1 MFGLH
6 RSFFFSD
13 YDCFDG
19 PDRRGWAD
27 KSEAALRRERTAD
40 RKFDEFLSK
49 CSSLDAS
56 DKSIF
61 PLTEEVVD
69 ASTHLTEACWKTFRK
84 RVENKGCK
92 AKRREATFA
101 ERLESGDKRKGKLY
115 VISITC
121 SVHPSKAK
129 EDKEKK
135 EAAAAAKKKKAE
147 EAAAQKARLAALHK
161 EKVSEMYAKILGGEH
176 DKSDSQHKTPGKPK
190 ATTTMDSF
198 VNVKVKSADLL
209 QHAMTVHSQRENEIR
224 RANQSEERKLMSELM
239 KKHGEEK
246 QELRMKMKTNEEK
259 LIASAIADHEEVK
272 RKIEEA
278 CVDKSQN
285 FVTPSASA
293 KKQKK

>member
-1 MFGLH
+1 MLL
-6 RSFFFSD
+6 S
-13 YDCFDG
+13 
-19 PDRRGWAD
+19 
-27 KSEAALRRERTAD
+27 RRER
-40 RKFDEFLSK
+40 
-49 CSSLDAS
+49 
-56 DKSIF
+56 KSIF

-121 SVHPSKAK
+121 PVHPSKAK

-147 EAAAQKARLAALHK
+147 ETAARKARLAELHK
-161 EKVSEMYAKILGGEH
+161 EKVSEMYAKIIGEEH
-176 DKSDSQHKTPGKPK
+176 DESDNQHKTPGKPK
-190 ATTTMDSF
+190 GTTTMDSF

-209 QHAMTVHSQRENEIR
+209 QHAMTVHSQRQNEIR
-224 RANQSEERKLMSELM
+224 RENLSEERKLMSELM
-239 KKHGEEK
+239 KKHEEEK
-246 QELRMKMKTNEEK
+246 QELRRKLKSNEEK
-259 LIASAIADHEEVK
+259 MIASANADHEEVK

-278 CVDKSQN
+278 CVDKKSKN

>member
-1 MFGLH
+1 MN
-6 RSFFFSD
+6 
-13 YDCFDG
+13 
-19 PDRRGWAD
+19 
-27 KSEAALRRERTAD
+27 
-40 RKFDEFLSK
+40 
-49 CSSLDAS
+49 

-69 ASTHLTEACWKTFRK
+69 ASTHLTETCWKTFRK

-101 ERLESGDKRKGKLY
+101 ERLDSGDKRKGKLY

-121 SVHPSKAK
+121 PVHPSKAK

-147 EAAAQKARLAALHK
+147 EVAARKTRLAALHK
-161 EKVSEMYAKILGGEH
+161 EKVSEMYAKIIGEH
-176 DKSDSQHKTPGKPK
+176 DESDNQHKTPGKAK

-209 QHAMTVHSQRENEIR
+209 QHAMTVHSQRQNEIR
-224 RANQSEERKLMSELM
+224 LTNQSEERKLMSELM
-239 KKHGEEK
+239 KKHEEEK
-246 QELRMKMKTNEEK
+246 QELRRKMKTNEEK
-259 LIASAIADHEEVK
+259 LIASAKADHEEVK
-272 RKIEEA
+272 RKIEVA
-278 CVDKSQN
+278 CADKAKN